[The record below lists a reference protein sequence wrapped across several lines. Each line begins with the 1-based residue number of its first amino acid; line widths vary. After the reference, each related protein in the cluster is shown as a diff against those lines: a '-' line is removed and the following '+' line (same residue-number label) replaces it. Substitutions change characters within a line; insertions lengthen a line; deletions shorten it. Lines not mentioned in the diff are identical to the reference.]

1 MRKRRMDGID
11 VAKYGILLLLIIYI
25 TCLIRNEGTNT
36 VLVDTIESKILER
49 IPVER
54 MSKATNQD
62 LKKYYGLNASDYDGV
77 FLYIPDDVMSV
88 SEVLV
93 VRVKDK
99 SQIEVIESSMKQRL
113 DTQKTSFEGYGAE
126 QTKLIK
132 SAIVK
137 SKGYYVLMVVSPE
150 AEQVET
156 IFLECIS

>member
-1 MRKRRMDGID
+1 MRAKSVDWIN

-25 TCLIRNEGTNT
+25 VGLVKEEGTNT
-36 VLVDTIESKILER
+36 VPIATIEEKMLEQ
-49 IPVER
+49 ISVEG
-54 MSKATNQD
+54 MAKATGQD

-77 FLYIPDDVMSV
+77 CLYIPDDVMSV

-93 VRVKDK
+93 VKVKDK
-99 SQIEVIESSMKQRL
+99 SQIERIESAMKHRL

-137 SKGYYVLMVVSPE
+137 TKGYYVLLAVSPE
-150 AEQVET
+150 AELIEN
-156 IFLECIS
+156 IFLGCIS